1 MVKEL
6 LRKLELTREKMIQ
19 AALEKGVS
27 HKETIELSEEL
38 DRLLNEYETNSK
50 QN

>member
-1 MVKEL
+1 
-6 LRKLELTREKMIQ
+6 MIK

-38 DRLLNEYETNSK
+38 DRLLNEYEIEEK
-50 QN
+50 LK

>member
-1 MVKEL
+1 MVEKIL
-6 LRKLELTREKMIQ
+6 NKVELTREKMIK

-38 DRLLNEYETNSK
+38 DRLLNEYEIEEK
-50 QN
+50 LK